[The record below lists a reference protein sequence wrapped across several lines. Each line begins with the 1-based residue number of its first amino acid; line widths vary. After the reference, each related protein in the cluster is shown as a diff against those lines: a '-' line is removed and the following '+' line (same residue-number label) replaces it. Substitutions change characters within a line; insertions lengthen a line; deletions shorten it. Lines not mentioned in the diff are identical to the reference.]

1 GPERKPSTD
10 TDPSPHGYG
19 RRPIERCPLCD
30 RRSEVASDRSR
41 QSIDLVFGEVTNGWL
56 EQTAPDRTKVRTP
69 RHRSPTYRCGDP
81 TARGSRSSS
90 RGTFGPNVPAG
101 DLEPVQGRTTLV
113 PPSHPLNDGRSM
125 KLETWLRLFADRG
138 TPHEVP
144 LVPVRELVAGP
155 AVAVDRATSLREAAR
170 IMRSR
175 RVSSLLVD
183 HGKAIVTERDITRAI
198 GAGGH
203 PTETVE
209 TVATAA
215 PIRVDG
221 SLSVIAAGHVML
233 DEQVRH

>member
-1 GPERKPSTD
+1 M
-10 TDPSPHGYG
+10 
-19 RRPIERCPLCD
+19 
-30 RRSEVASDRSR
+30 
-41 QSIDLVFGEVTNGWL
+41 
-56 EQTAPDRTKVRTP
+56 
-69 RHRSPTYRCGDP
+69 
-81 TARGSRSSS
+81 
-90 RGTFGPNVPAG
+90 
-101 DLEPVQGRTTLV
+101 

-215 PIRVDG
+215 PIRVDS

-233 DEQVRH
+233 DEQVRHLVVTMSERWLGIVSMRDVVGFLLEQADRQMGVDPPVEETSEYWMG

>member
-1 GPERKPSTD
+1 E
-10 TDPSPHGYG
+10 
-19 RRPIERCPLCD
+19 
-30 RRSEVASDRSR
+30 RRSGRLAIVPQRIGAVTRPLGGRGHHPEGPSARTSRLEASNRSR
-41 QSIDLVFGEVTNGWL
+41 AERPWC
-56 EQTAPDRTKVRTP
+56 
-69 RHRSPTYRCGDP
+69 HR
-81 TARGSRSSS
+81 AI
-90 RGTFGPNVPAG
+90 
-101 DLEPVQGRTTLV
+101 
-113 PPSHPLNDGRSM
+113 PLDDGRSM

-215 PIRVDG
+215 
-221 SLSVIAAGHVML
+221 
-233 DEQVRH
+233 

>member
-1 GPERKPSTD
+1 
-10 TDPSPHGYG
+10 
-19 RRPIERCPLCD
+19 
-30 RRSEVASDRSR
+30 
-41 QSIDLVFGEVTNGWL
+41 
-56 EQTAPDRTKVRTP
+56 
-69 RHRSPTYRCGDP
+69 
-81 TARGSRSSS
+81 
-90 RGTFGPNVPAG
+90 
-101 DLEPVQGRTTLV
+101 
-113 PPSHPLNDGRSM
+113 M

-138 TPHEVP
+138 TPQEVP

-215 PIRVDG
+215 PIRVDS

-233 DEQVRH
+233 DEQVRHLVVTMPERWLGIVSMRDVVGFLLEQADRQMAVDPPVEETSEYWMG